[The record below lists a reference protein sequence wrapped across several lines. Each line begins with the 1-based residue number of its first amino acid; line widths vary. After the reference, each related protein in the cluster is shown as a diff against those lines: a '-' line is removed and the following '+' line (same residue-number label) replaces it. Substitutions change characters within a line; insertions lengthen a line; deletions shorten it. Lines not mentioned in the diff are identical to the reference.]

1 MQRPQDEEYEPII
14 DQEGNQFSSRQI
26 VSWGIIV
33 GAVCLAV
40 FGCVLFVILWRGTSK
55 HSPSYLED
63 AVDVKNIVEHLKAL
77 ENLATENNGT
87 RAVGTTGYNA
97 SLQYVMSKLLD
108 NTDYNISLQQ
118 FNAETWSSQTSPVFR
133 ALPPASVNY
142 TEGVDFNVLRFSGS
156 GNVTASKIVA
166 AANFGCNESDFGEFA
181 WKIVLVLR
189 GNCTFQQKV
198 DNAVAVDAAAVI
210 VYNYDEEL
218 ISGALTHQA
227 NSVPVISVSNSLGLT
242 LSSSAELYSISVAA
256 SFYEIPTWNLLA
268 TTRTGNASN
277 RIVVGSHLD
286 SVPAGPGIND
296 NGSGACSNLE
306 VAIQLSKLDLHLEN
320 QIVFAWWGAEEV
332 GLQGSNFFVEELQ
345 RNPEEFASVVM
356 NMNFDML
363 GSPNW
368 YRGVDRVVSGNAS
381 VLKSSAVVQ
390 AGLEDYFEQHGLVY
404 EFNDVNAEGGRSDYA
419 AFLAAGIAA
428 SGLATGAE
436 KIKSVEQRSEY
447 GGLANAAFDPCYHQ
461 ACDTVDNVAQD
472 VLHDMAC
479 ALAHAVQL
487 FAQRHNLREFLHY
500 HPTTS
505 SNN

>member
-1 MQRPQDEEYEPII
+1 VVNICSDRT
-14 DQEGNQFSSRQI
+14 
-26 VSWGIIV
+26 
-33 GAVCLAV
+33 AV
-40 FGCVLFVILWRGTSK
+40 
-55 HSPSYLED
+55 
-63 AVDVKNIVEHLKAL
+63 
-77 ENLATENNGT
+77 
-87 RAVGTTGYNA
+87 
-97 SLQYVMSKLLD
+97 
-108 NTDYNISLQQ
+108 
-118 FNAETWSSQTSPVFR
+118 
-133 ALPPASVNY
+133 
-142 TEGVDFNVLRFSGS
+142 
-156 GNVTASKIVA
+156 
-166 AANFGCNESDFGEFA
+166 
-181 WKIVLVLR
+181 
-189 GNCTFQQKV
+189 
-198 DNAVAVDAAAVI
+198 
-210 VYNYDEEL
+210 
-218 ISGALTHQA
+218 
-227 NSVPVISVSNSLGLT
+227 
-242 LSSSAELYSISVAA
+242 
-256 SFYEIPTWNLLA
+256 
-268 TTRTGNASN
+268 
-277 RIVVGSHLD
+277 
-286 SVPAGPGIND
+286 
-296 NGSGACSNLE
+296 
-306 VAIQLSKLDLHLEN
+306 
-320 QIVFAWWGAEEV
+320 
-332 GLQGSNFFVEELQ
+332 
-345 RNPEEFASVVM
+345 
-356 NMNFDML
+356 